1 MDDIQKYSMA
11 LDLYDNGEKL
21 EAKKML
27 ETLLKKYPDF
37 EPGKALLKK
46 I

>member
-1 MDDIQKYSMA
+1 MNDIQKYSTA
-11 LDLYDNGEKL
+11 LDLYDNGKKL

-27 ETLLKKYPDF
+27 EALLKKYPDF

-46 I
+46 F